1 MTQRTFSLRIVVSSL
16 VILFG
21 TFFIF
26 GTFSAFAGVLDNIKP
41 KSKASA
47 SPSVSRNELDILY
60 KLVSDADY
68 LLFKS
73 LSATRIMLSNKEEK
87 FELKKKMES
96 IETIKNPQEREAEMR
111 KFNADSAS

>member
-1 MTQRTFSLRIVVSSL
+1 

-21 TFFIF
+21 TCFIF
-26 GTFSAFAGVLDNIKP
+26 GAFSAFAGALDNIKP

-47 SPSVSRNELDILY
+47 SPSVSRNELDVLY

-87 FELKKKMES
+87 FELKKQMES
-96 IETIKNPQEREAEMR
+96 IETIKNHR
-111 KFNADSAS
+111 KQKLR